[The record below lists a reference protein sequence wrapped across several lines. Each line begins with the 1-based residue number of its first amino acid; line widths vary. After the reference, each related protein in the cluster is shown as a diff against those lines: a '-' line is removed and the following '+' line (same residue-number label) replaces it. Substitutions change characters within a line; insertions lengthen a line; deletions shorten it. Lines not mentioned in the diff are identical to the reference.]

1 MGAAAMTKPTVSRI
15 ERKIEQLEAAHSG
28 PGTPRYLR
36 NWRAG
41 RVLQAIVHEGSDEAE
56 TEKRTLEAQKKALAE
71 HIAAHPEHAGL
82 TVRDFFWIIHE
93 IVEGSKWEERDGTL
107 KWVREDGTVVRT
119 LGDNYSAAEDPDV
132 AARDDHL
139 DPPPDLQPLAVSTAE
154 TAEAAQ
160 IPFPAVPPAR
170 SRPYQQSRRVVRS
183 WLAD

>member
-1 MGAAAMTKPTVSRI
+1 MTKPTVSRI

-82 TVRDFFWIIHE
+82 TVRDFFWI
-93 IVEGSKWEERDGTL
+93 
-107 KWVREDGTVVRT
+107 VREIMHVKRREDCTTVPSEPLTIDV
-119 LGDNYSAAEDPDV
+119 GDT
-132 AARDDHL
+132 DDTGG
-139 DPPPDLQPLAVSTAE
+139 QA
-154 TAEAAQ
+154 
-160 IPFPAVPPAR
+160 
-170 SRPYQQSRRVVRS
+170 
-183 WLAD
+183 

>member
-1 MGAAAMTKPTVSRI
+1 MKMRVSRI
-15 ERKIEQLEAAHSG
+15 ERMLEKVETTLV
-28 PGTPRYLR
+28 PPPRKRLS
-36 NWRAG
+36 
-41 RVLQAIVHEGSDEAE
+41 AIVHEGDDEAVVK
-56 TEKRTLEAQKKALAE
+56 EKKEKALAE

-82 TVRDFFWIIHE
+82 TVRDFFWIMRV
-93 IVEGSKWEERDGTL
+93 IVDGKWEERDGTL

-132 AARDDHL
+132 AAKDDDL
-139 DPPPDLQPLAVSTAE
+139 DPPPDLQPPLAVSTAE

-160 IPFPAVPPAR
+160 IPSPAVPPAR